1 MVLAGLTVSDKE
13 KDTHATTTVM
23 VARAIQTILLRLEV
37 EGSSVNGT
45 DFFLVDTIVF
55 TFFSDWLL
63 S

>member
-1 MVLAGLTVSDKE
+1 MVLAGLTVSEKE

-45 DFFLVDTIVF
+45 DSF
-55 TFFSDWLL
+55 
-63 S
+63 